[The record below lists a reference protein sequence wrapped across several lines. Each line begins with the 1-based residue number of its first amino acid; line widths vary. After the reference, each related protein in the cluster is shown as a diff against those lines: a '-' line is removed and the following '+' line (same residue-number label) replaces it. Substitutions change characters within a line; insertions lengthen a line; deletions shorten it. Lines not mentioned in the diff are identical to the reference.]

1 MKSQGF
7 FPFVLLFGVTLL
19 LFISPTET
27 VSAGA
32 EHPWLYGRPARTT
45 NLAYERHYIEAFAW
59 PSSVKSGES
68 ITIYVSVYPYQQE
81 SRFTLAVYR
90 LPDDLN
96 AYYSYPTLLQGQ
108 FFPLHKAD
116 GTPIGWGQTTGVPVE
131 YRNGCLV
138 YWSQGGGTTINTSG
152 WPSGLYF
159 AKVIH
164 YGLPGDHA
172 DKAYNA
178 PFIVRAATP
187 GSNSTVLFKYDIST
201 DQAYNWYGGG
211 SLYADSQD
219 PATLTLDSI
228 IATDRPLLA
237 PTVPNGLLYAAKQFI
252 HLTDSLGYSME
263 YCNNFDI
270 DSLRGGFLNSYKAL
284 VIWRHDE
291 YWAPDERTATEV
303 FKDDQHHNSI
313 VRFAANSCYRKITW
327 VGAAT
332 GSKYHQL
339 MCYKLFPLQ
348 NPYVQRE
355 LWRVAYGGSASNPE
369 AKLLG
374 EEYENGYNDAN
385 ESGGQAKEP
394 ADTVRKPTHWIF
406 RGTTGL
412 ATVGSAF
419 GKGFTDSYQHG
430 ILGIEL
436 ENTHTFRDSVKYLLD
451 TLGSAWVASNIGGS
465 YGPILHQMIY
475 AEDST
480 TNSRVFA
487 AGTEDW
493 WQGFD
498 YRAGNTPDVTN
509 IKVMTKNIM
518 DHFSGRKYIGKV
530 YTTYANRVTW
540 QSNIELDGNVQIPAG
555 KYLVSQS
562 NTITIDST
570 FTIDGT
576 LELSGNV
583 TMAGAGTLKVGAT
596 GRVIVNAS
604 SSLTIASGTTLQAL
618 AGSTFTFGTSA
629 FLTMNGKLLAQG
641 TSGEKVTF
649 TSISPSGTWSGIV
662 ISGSGAN
669 GSTLDYV
676 TVNHVQTA
684 SGGSCIAITGATG
697 TAVRNSNISG
707 NSSTGLS
714 FSSAG
719 APDVWYDTI
728 SANTG
733 YGVSYT
739 NTSGSFWKNRIL
751 SNGSDAVRCYNH
763 SSPSFG
769 RSGYPAYSGNSI
781 MTASGEVLYCALNS
795 SPTIGLLSNSAYI
808 KNSITSPS
816 TGIHLNAIEFC
827 TVRAEQVWWGS
838 ATLNPNW
845 FQAIIGSS
853 IDHDPF
859 LTTDP
864 YGQGLMA
871 GPEGSPSGESHDSL
885 RLALELRLAG
895 EYTKANDVLLA
906 LLDGSTSSP
915 LQRQH
920 ILCEILTLYR
930 ESPEGNLFA
939 ACQKLR
945 QASSKADPVLS
956 LIVAKMLVLQG
967 KSAEATQLYEEIAA
981 LEPGTPC
988 EETALVDLF
997 ALAYAD
1003 GSLKE
1008 DLGAKTLSLLQEK
1021 YPEEWAT
1028 KEATW
1033 LMTLKEAE
1041 AGGSLQKALAGPM
1054 NKTNVPEVYS
1064 LSENFPNPFNP
1075 STAMWMGLPEAA
1087 HVSLIVYDILGRQVA
1102 TVASGYHEAG
1112 YHTVNWN
1119 APGSASGVYIARL
1132 TVTEHSGRVVYT
1144 KANKL
1149 LLMK

>member
-1 MKSQGF
+1 MSRQEVE
-7 FPFVLLFGVTLL
+7 VL
-19 LFISPTET
+19 
-27 VSAGA
+27 A
-32 EHPWLYGRPARTT
+32 
-45 NLAYERHYIEAFAW
+45 
-59 PSSVKSGES
+59 
-68 ITIYVSVYPYQQE
+68 IT
-81 SRFTLAVYR
+81 
-90 LPDDLN
+90 
-96 AYYSYPTLLQGQ
+96 
-108 FFPLHKAD
+108 
-116 GTPIGWGQTTGVPVE
+116 
-131 YRNGCLV
+131 
-138 YWSQGGGTTINTSG
+138 
-152 WPSGLYF
+152 
-159 AKVIH
+159 
-164 YGLPGDHA
+164 
-172 DKAYNA
+172 
-178 PFIVRAATP
+178 
-187 GSNSTVLFKYDIST
+187 
-201 DQAYNWYGGG
+201 
-211 SLYADSQD
+211 
-219 PATLTLDSI
+219 
-228 IATDRPLLA
+228 
-237 PTVPNGLLYAAKQFI
+237 
-252 HLTDSLGYSME
+252 
-263 YCNNFDI
+263 
-270 DSLRGGFLNSYKAL
+270 
-284 VIWRHDE
+284 
-291 YWAPDERTATEV
+291 
-303 FKDDQHHNSI
+303 
-313 VRFAANSCYRKITW
+313 
-327 VGAAT
+327 
-332 GSKYHQL
+332 
-339 MCYKLFPLQ
+339 
-348 NPYVQRE
+348 
-355 LWRVAYGGSASNPE
+355 
-369 AKLLG
+369 
-374 EEYENGYNDAN
+374 
-385 ESGGQAKEP
+385 
-394 ADTVRKPTHWIF
+394 
-406 RGTTGL
+406 
-412 ATVGSAF
+412 
-419 GKGFTDSYQHG
+419 
-430 ILGIEL
+430 
-436 ENTHTFRDSVKYLLD
+436 
-451 TLGSAWVASNIGGS
+451 
-465 YGPILHQMIY
+465 
-475 AEDST
+475 
-480 TNSRVFA
+480 
-487 AGTEDW
+487 
-493 WQGFD
+493 
-498 YRAGNTPDVTN
+498 
-509 IKVMTKNIM
+509 
-518 DHFSGRKYIGKV
+518 
-530 YTTYANRVTW
+530 
-540 QSNIELDGNVQIPAG
+540 
-555 KYLVSQS
+555 
-562 NTITIDST
+562 
-570 FTIDGT
+570 
-576 LELSGNV
+576 
-583 TMAGAGTLKVGAT
+583 
-596 GRVIVNAS
+596 
-604 SSLTIASGTTLQAL
+604 
-618 AGSTFTFGTSA
+618 
-629 FLTMNGKLLAQG
+629 
-641 TSGEKVTF
+641 
-649 TSISPSGTWSGIV
+649 
-662 ISGSGAN
+662 
-669 GSTLDYV
+669 
-676 TVNHVQTA
+676 
-684 SGGSCIAITGATG
+684 ITGATG

-763 SSPSFG
+763 SSPAFG

-781 MTASGEVLYCALNS
+781 MTASGEVVYCALNS

-895 EYTKANDVLLA
+895 DYTKANDVLLA

-920 ILCEILTLYR
+920 ILCEILSLYR

-967 KSAEATQLYEEIAA
+967 KSAEAAQLYEEIAT

-1064 LSENFPNPFNP
+1064 ISENFPNPFNP

-1144 KANKL
+1144 KTNKL